1 MDIFFNEIK
10 SIKRLKNDLKKKL
23 KNKNK
28 KTHKKTSDGPRF
40 RSAKKGIM

>member
-10 SIKRLKNDLKKKL
+10 SIKRLKNDLKNKL

-28 KTHKKTSDGPRF
+28 HKNTSDGPRF

>member
-10 SIKRLKNDLKKKL
+10 SIKRWKNDLKNKL

-28 KTHKKTSDGPRF
+28 HKKTSDGPRF